1 MARIAQNTPRGPRRV
16 TKWAFLTSVLWALF
30 SAGNGLL
37 LAMHYPLAPVAMTAL
52 FVVSCAAFFSW
63 PHLWLLLV
71 PALLPLIGLSPWTG
85 WMTFEETDILILA
98 AACGG
103 YAKLAWI
110 SHVAT
115 DDPAERR
122 GAQLSP
128 AIILLLSLFAASTA
142 MAMFRGFADA
152 GGFSFGW
159 YQGYHDPMNSARIAK
174 SFFEAMLL
182 IPLWSATYRRNPE
195 RATTFIS
202 QGLMFGLAGAA
213 LTTIWERSAF
223 TGLLNFS
230 TDYRTTGMF
239 WEMHVGGAALDGFL
253 AITIPFALRE
263 LMLAKTPGRWGVAAT
278 VLALAA
284 YACLTTFSRG
294 VYLAIPIG
302 LMVFLALHT
311 QQAKHAPLGSQ
322 TLSSRPLGETSA
334 GQLAVSLCLILA
346 FGVGA
351 GWVFQTSGY
360 RGMAALLST
369 AALML
374 PLARFLRGLN
384 VTQWLLSVTLG
395 TGLAAIAGAVAW
407 LIPKG
412 AYFAWGLAFTLTVV
426 LLIRAHRSTSQN
438 TGPFAFAGFS
448 ATAFGAALIANH
460 WGGNQG
466 LMHAAPV
473 LLGVF
478 ALTLIAGKSHQPLWP
493 ETLRGQGMTVMA
505 MGMTA
510 ATIAVFGGG
519 AYMSERFST
528 SAQDMDGRQAHWKI
542 GLDML
547 HTPADWWLGKGLGRF
562 PANYFLEGNLQEHPG
577 DYRLRTEDHNQ
588 FVTIAGGLHING
600 WGEIFRVSQRISEP
614 GVAAILTAKV
624 RAEKDVQLHF
634 EVCEKHLL
642 YNQNCIGAQSNVKG
656 TPGVWQPIKLGLS
669 GQAPTRGDWFA
680 PRLIVFSMAMDS
692 RGGAA
697 DIDNLGLMHPDG
709 RQLLANGE
717 FSDGL
722 ENWFSS
728 SDRHHLPW
736 HIKSILMNV
745 LFDQGLVGLSLWSLV
760 VALALWRVSFG
771 TGRGHA
777 LAPALAASLT
787 GFLVVGMFDSLL
799 DAPRLAWLFY
809 FLLLMTF
816 SLRRQRPSLSKTQ
829 TGE

>member
-1 MARIAQNTPRGPRRV
+1 MARIAQNTPRGPRRH
-16 TKWAFLTSVLWALF
+16 TKWAFSIPAFWALI
-30 SAGNGLL
+30 SASNGLL
-37 LAMHYPLAPVAMTAL
+37 LALHYPLAPAAMTAL

-63 PHLWLLLV
+63 PHLWILLV

-122 GAQLSP
+122 GHQFNLAF
-128 AIILLLSLFAASTA
+128 IVLLLSLFAASTA
-142 MAMFRGFADA
+142 VAMFRGFADA
-152 GGFSFGW
+152 GGFIFGW
-159 YQGYHDPMNSARIAK
+159 YQGYHEPMNSARIGK

-182 IPLWSATYRRNPE
+182 IPLWSAAYRSNPE
-195 RATTFIS
+195 RATTLIS
-202 QGLMFGLAGAA
+202 QGLMFGLADAA
-213 LTTIWERSAF
+213 LTTVWERSAF

-253 AITIPFALRE
+253 AITMPFALRE
-263 LMLAKTPGRWGVAAT
+263 LMLAKTPGRWSVAAT

-302 LMVFLALHT
+302 LMVYLAL
-311 QQAKHAPLGSQ
+311 QMRQAKHATRAVQTTSSRSLGS
-322 TLSSRPLGETSA
+322 TNA
-334 GQLAVSLCLILA
+334 GQLAVSLCLILG
-346 FGVGA
+346 FGIGA
-351 GWVFQTSGY
+351 DWVFQTSGY

-369 AALML
+369 TALML
-374 PLARFLRGLN
+374 PLVRVLRGLN

-395 TGLAAIAGAVAW
+395 TGLAIIAGALAW

-412 AYFAWGLAFTLTVV
+412 AYFAWGLALTLTVV
-426 LLIRAHRSTSQN
+426 LLIQAHRSTSPH

-448 ATAFGAALIANH
+448 ATAVGSALIASH
-460 WGGNQG
+460 WGGNEG
-466 LMHAAPV
+466 LRHAAPV
-473 LLGVF
+473 LLTVF
-478 ALTLIAGKSHQPLWP
+478 ALTLIAAIRHQPLWP

-528 SAQDMDGRQAHWKI
+528 SGQDIGGRQAHWKI
-542 GLDML
+542 GRDML
-547 HTPADWWLGKGLGRF
+547 QTPADWWLGKGLGRF
-562 PANYFLEGNLQEHPG
+562 PANYFLEGNFQEHPG
-577 DYRLRTEDHNQ
+577 DYRLRTTENNQ
-588 FVTIAGGLHING
+588 FLTIAGGLHMNG

-614 GVAAILTAKV
+614 GVATILTAHV

-656 TPGVWQPIKLGLS
+656 TPGIWQPIQLSLS

-680 PRLIVFSMAMDS
+680 PRLLVFSMAMDS

-697 DIDNLGLMHPDG
+697 DIDNLALMRQDG
-709 RQLLANGE
+709 RQLLTNGD
-717 FSDGL
+717 FSNGL
-722 ENWFSS
+722 AHWFSS

-745 LFDQGLVGLSLWSLV
+745 LFDQGVVGLSLWSLL

-771 TGRGHA
+771 AGCRHA
-777 LAPALAASLT
+777 LAPALAASLA

-799 DAPRLAWLFY
+799 DVPRLAWLFY
-809 FLLLMTF
+809 FLMLVTF
-816 SLRRQRPSLSKTQ
+816 SLRGQWHPP
-829 TGE
+829 